1 MKESIKLGLLLFII
15 AAICAGLLGVINRTT
30 TPVIAQNK
38 FDSEQEAMRMLVNE
52 AESFV
57 KLENIESEDIEEIHL
72 AQVDEKTIGTIV
84 KVMPNG
90 YGGEI
95 TVLIGFDLEGKVQGV
110 KILSHTETPGFGAN
124 AVKPNFIDQ
133 FLQKLPPL
141 KVVKTPPGDDEIA
154 AITGATITSDAIV
167 KGVNQAAEYVKTHH
181 ETLQMGGN

>member
-1 MKESIKLGLLLFII
+1 MRESLKLGILLFVIT
-15 AAICAGLLGVINRTT
+15 AVCAGMLGLINRTT

-38 FDSEQEAMRMLVNE
+38 ADSEQQAMKMLIEE
-52 AESFV
+52 AETFSKV
-57 KLENIESEDIEEIHL
+57 ENIE
-72 AQVDEKTIGTIV
+72 DEKIKEVYVAKSGEEVIGTIA

-95 TVLIGFDLEGKVQGV
+95 TVLIGFDLESQIKGI

-124 AVKPNFIDQ
+124 ATKPTFIDQ

-141 KVVKTPPGDDEIA
+141 KVVKATPQEDEIV

-167 KGVNQAAEYVKTHH
+167 EGVNQAAAYVIEHQQELH
-181 ETLQMGGN
+181 MGGK